1 MDAADAVEDGTD
13 AAAEFVVVTVV
24 EAFEID
30 FVQIEPGAQIFE
42 NLRRTVAIGD
52 EAGDQSG
59 GFGFFEYGYGPLAG
73 DERLVVGADQNLRTL
88 LDCFAHQNF
97 G

>member
-24 EAFEID
+24 KTFEID
-30 FVQIEPGAQIFE
+30 FVQIEPRAEIFE
-42 NLRRTVAIGD
+42 NLRRGVAVGNKTGD
-52 EAGDQSG
+52 ESG